1 MNQAGGEAMNCD
13 SRAARAV
20 GLAKAEKTDDGTPVS
35 SAAMLVGGAISAER
49 EEMEDRMAEREGF
62 ACRLSTRSGDATA
75 RAQRP
80 ARVKNEACILTECFA
95 SNDCGEMYYY

>member
-20 GLAKAEKTDDGTPVS
+20 GFARAEKTDDGTPVS
-35 SAAMLVGGAISAER
+35 SAAMAVGGAISAER
-49 EEMEDRMAEREGF
+49 EDMEDRMAEREGF
-62 ACRLSTRSGDATA
+62 ACLLSTRSGDATA

-80 ARVKNEACILTECFA
+80 ARVMNEACIFDGVFRE
-95 SNDCGEMYYY
+95 